1 MLKKF
6 NMTLTFKSICY
17 CAGFLL
23 AVGLFGQAP
32 ENISSKFSVLSW
44 KRTIQDLHFTS
55 AGGEET
61 QFFAPNGAPS
71 QVFDYVGPAPL
82 NLYKYKGQDAEGNPL
97 KEVVASYSPKNGDEH
112 LLLLIPD
119 GNRTKESYRVLPL
132 DYSPESMDEG
142 TYRFFNMASY
152 PVYIRFGQET
162 FKIAAGRY
170 ESVTSDPA
178 EADGLDVAMAL
189 QVSEEPNSAKVVYSA
204 GWTLRAGRSAL
215 VFITNDRGIKGR
227 IDVKRIYF

>member
-1 MLKKF
+1 M
-6 NMTLTFKSICY
+6 MRTFKSLFY
-17 CAGFLL
+17 CASVLL
-23 AVGLFGQAP
+23 AASLVGQTS

-44 KRTIQDLHFTS
+44 KRTIKDLHYAS
-55 AGGEET
+55 ASGEET
-61 QFFAPNGAPS
+61 PFFAPNGAPS

-82 NLYKYKGQDAEGNPL
+82 NFYKYKGQDAEGNPL
-97 KEVVASYSPKNGDEH
+97 KEVVASYSPKTGDEH
-112 LLLLIPD
+112 LLIMLPD
-119 GNRTKESYRVLPL
+119 WKNGQERYRLLPL
-132 DYSPESMDEG
+132 DYSPESMAEG
-142 TYRFFNMASY
+142 TYRFFNLASY
-152 PVYIRFGQET
+152 PVYIRFGRET

-170 ESVTSDPA
+170 ESVLSDPS

-215 VFITNDRGIKGR
+215 IFITNDRGIKGR